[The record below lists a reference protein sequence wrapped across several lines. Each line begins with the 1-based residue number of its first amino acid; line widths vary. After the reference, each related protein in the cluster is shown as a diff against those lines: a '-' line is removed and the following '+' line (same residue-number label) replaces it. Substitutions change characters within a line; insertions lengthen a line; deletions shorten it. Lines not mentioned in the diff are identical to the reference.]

1 MIKNL
6 LLYTKDNCIY
16 CHFLKEKLDD
26 WEFKYDVVHNVGL
39 PADHKTYPQLY
50 YEGIDVQRGS
60 STDLTRD
67 DLMNRIER
75 IEWPNMDSGVE
86 GKL

>member
-6 LLYTKDNCIY
+6 LLYTKDKCVY
-16 CHFLKEKLDD
+16 CVFLKEKLDE
-26 WEFKYDVVHNVGL
+26 WELAYDVVHNEGL

-50 YEGIDVQRGS
+50 YQGIDVQRGS
-60 STDLTRD
+60 STDLTQD
-67 DLMNRIER
+67 VLMNRIER

-86 GKL
+86 FTR